1 MSRGDFSMLRHA
13 MLIGTIAAGALDAA
27 AAPAQVVMSRTGN
40 SRLQVP
46 DSANAASE
54 TARREETSDV
64 TKNDGPLHLGIVLYP
79 GFEPL
84 DVFGPLEMFMN
95 VGSERLRIHMIAEHA
110 GLVPSSTGGYAS
122 SIAPKVEATVSLADA
137 PPLDIIMVPGGFGTM
152 QQLQNATLLAW
163 LRERAATARFTTS
176 VCSGSAILAKA
187 GILDGKKATSNKQM
201 FSFLAS
207 QGPAVDWQKS
217 ARWVEDGAV
226 ITSSGV
232 SAGIDMALSV
242 IAKLFGTETAEQIA
256 AGTEYEWHR
265 DPTEDPFTQ
274 YLDQGLQG
282 LTATTGQDR

>member
-1 MSRGDFSMLRHA
+1 
-13 MLIGTIAAGALDAA
+13 
-27 AAPAQVVMSRTGN
+27 
-40 SRLQVP
+40 
-46 DSANAASE
+46 
-54 TARREETSDV
+54 
-64 TKNDGPLHLGIVLYP
+64 
-79 GFEPL
+79 
-84 DVFGPLEMFMN
+84 
-95 VGSERLRIHMIAEHA
+95 
-110 GLVPSSTGGYAS
+110 
-122 SIAPKVEATVSLADA
+122 
-137 PPLDIIMVPGGFGTM
+137 MVPGGFGTM
-152 QQLQNATLLAW
+152 QQLQNASAARLAA
-163 LRERAATARFTTS
+163 RARAAARFTTS

-232 SAGIDMALSV
+232 SAGIDMALAV

-282 LTATTGQDR
+282 LSGSQPAGSVTRAMTLAPHRPRRRPSR